1 MMEDRYARQLWLPE
15 IGAAG
20 QARMAQTRVLLVGVG
35 GLGSPVAQYLVGM
48 GIGTLGLVD
57 DDVVSVSNLHRQI
70 LYSEQQVGKP
80 KVACAAARLRG
91 LNSEVSIEEHP
102 GRFTPEVADAMLASY
117 DMVVDG
123 CDNFA
128 TRFAIDEACA
138 RRGIPYIYGA
148 VCGFEGQ
155 ASVFHYGDHPHTYR
169 TLHPDKDAV
178 LAMPHPGK
186 AVIGMTP
193 GVVGCVM
200 ATQVLQLATGA
211 KPSLAG
217 QLWTIDLRTMEAHT
231 FQLP

>member
-1 MMEDRYARQLWLPE
+1 
-15 IGAAG
+15 
-20 QARMAQTRVLLVGVG
+20 MAQTRVLLVGVG

-70 LYSEQQVGKP
+70 LYSEQQVGQP

-128 TRFAIDEACA
+128 TRFAI
-138 RRGIPYIYGA
+138 
-148 VCGFEGQ
+148 
-155 ASVFHYGDHPHTYR
+155 
-169 TLHPDKDAV
+169 
-178 LAMPHPGK
+178 
-186 AVIGMTP
+186 
-193 GVVGCVM
+193 
-200 ATQVLQLATGA
+200 
-211 KPSLAG
+211 
-217 QLWTIDLRTMEAHT
+217 
-231 FQLP
+231 

>member
-1 MMEDRYARQLWLPE
+1 
-15 IGAAG
+15 
-20 QARMAQTRVLLVGVG
+20 MAQTRVLLVGVG

-70 LYSEQQVGKP
+70 LYSEQQVGQP

-91 LNSEVSIEEHP
+91 LNSEVCIEEHP

-155 ASVFHYGDHPHTYR
+155 ASVFHYGDHPHT
-169 TLHPDKDAV
+169 
-178 LAMPHPGK
+178 
-186 AVIGMTP
+186 
-193 GVVGCVM
+193 
-200 ATQVLQLATGA
+200 
-211 KPSLAG
+211 
-217 QLWTIDLRTMEAHT
+217 
-231 FQLP
+231 

>member
-15 IGAAG
+15 IGAVG

-70 LYSEQQVGKP
+70 LYSEQQVGQP

-91 LNSEVSIEEHP
+91 LNSEVNIEEHP
-102 GRFTPEVADAMLASY
+102 SRFTPEVADAMLASY

-155 ASVFHYGDHPHTYR
+155 ASVFHYGEHPHTYR

>member
-1 MMEDRYARQLWLPE
+1 MEDRYARQLWLPE

-70 LYSEQQVGKP
+70 LYSEQQVGQP
-80 KVACAAARLRG
+80 KVACAAARLRD
-91 LNSEVSIEEHP
+91 LNSEVSIAAHL

-200 ATQVLQLATGA
+200 ATQVLQLATGV

>member
-1 MMEDRYARQLWLPE
+1 MEDRYARQLWLPE

-70 LYSEQQVGKP
+70 LYSEQQVGQP
-80 KVACAAARLRG
+80 KVACAAARLRS
-91 LNSEVSIEEHP
+91 LNSEVGIEEHP

-200 ATQVLQLATGA
+200 AAQVLQLATGA